1 MFTPPCIFSLKS
13 RPLPRTPLVE
23 RGFAEHSVSENL
35 PLSYSKTLLSALFSS
50 PLLCSPPNA
59 SPFPHLTLRH
69 EEFTQKSTPDP
80 FGTHRFYSEHKVW
93 WCRCM
98 FCVCVHPVCVYPRV
112 LGSLY
117 VKRLHLR
124 ESLVFFFFPSSQC
137 LGAGLGSKGS
147 VCQYLVIVSASIF
160 ISHSV
165 WSLSPRVQ
173 PNYITWPCPVPL
185 TPTPYAALNRDA
197 AVAGFV
203 SQRDQ

>member
-1 MFTPPCIFSLKS
+1 MFTLPCIFSLKS
-13 RPLPRTPLVE
+13 RPLLRTPLVE

-93 WCRCM
+93 WCRCV

-112 LGSLY
+112 LSSLY

-124 ESLVFFFFPSSQC
+124 ESLGFFFSFLPMP
-137 LGAGLGSKGS
+137 GGW
-147 VCQYLVIVSASIF
+147 V
-160 ISHSV
+160 
-165 WSLSPRVQ
+165 RVQ
-173 PNYITWPCPVPL
+173 RVRLSIPGHCICVYLYLSFCLIPLSLCP
-185 TPTPYAALNRDA
+185 T
-197 AVAGFV
+197 
-203 SQRDQ
+203 